1 MSSKLPQTVREA
13 VDRIAVKLSQDDK
26 TNIAEVASDDLCI
39 LHYDLGKFIRQEAGL
54 WRENAPLLI
63 DCQRIKDGSAPDQP
77 TINPDDASMVIIE
90 ALWRRLR
97 DQ

>member
-1 MSSKLPQTVREA
+1 VINVAGHRIGTREIEEA
-13 VDRIAVKLSQDDK
+13 VQSHA
-26 TNIAEVASDDLCI
+26 NIAEVAANDLFI

-54 WRENAPLLI
+54 WRDNVPLLI
-63 DCQRIKDGSAPDQP
+63 DCQRIKEGSAPDQP

>member
-1 MSSKLPQTVREA
+1 MTSRTRQTVREA
-13 VDRIAVKLSQDDK
+13 LDRIAVNPNQDDK
-26 TNIAEVASDDLCI
+26 TNIDEVASNDLFI
-39 LHYDLGKFIRQEAGL
+39 LHYDLGKFIRQEGGL
-54 WRENAPLLI
+54 WRDNVPLLI
-63 DCQRIKDGSAPDQP
+63 DCQRIKEGSAPDQP